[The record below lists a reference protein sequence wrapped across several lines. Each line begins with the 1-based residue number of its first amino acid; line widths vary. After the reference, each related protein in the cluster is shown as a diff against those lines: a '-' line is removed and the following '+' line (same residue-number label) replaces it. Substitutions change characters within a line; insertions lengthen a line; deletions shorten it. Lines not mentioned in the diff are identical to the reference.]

1 MNKTS
6 YKQPRKLHTQ
16 NNFRKRTAQ
25 SPMRSQKS
33 FEEQNVK
40 SEQLKMEM
48 LLNRQYRKYENIQLL
63 LQQIGVFMIVK
74 INRWLE

>member
-48 LLNRQYRKYENIQLL
+48 LLNRQYRKY
-63 LQQIGVFMIVK
+63 
-74 INRWLE
+74 